1 MLLSLLP
8 RQTAFYL
15 NYCHVGLVLKS
26 LRLYHALILVSFRK
40 LRCNHLI
47 TRPLQYSAIRST
59 SSSFFSPSSLSTFL
73 LRRQVLCRIPF
84 CFLKEVYG
92 TEVAGVGYS
101 FKHSTER
108 LLDAM
113 FCKEFGEHLHYGSKE
128 YDIETLNYTLSHE
141 LEISDVS
148 ERVNK

>member
-1 MLLSLLP
+1 M
-8 RQTAFYL
+8 
-15 NYCHVGLVLKS
+15 
-26 LRLYHALILVSFRK
+26 
-40 LRCNHLI
+40 
-47 TRPLQYSAIRST
+47 
-59 SSSFFSPSSLSTFL
+59 
-73 LRRQVLCRIPF
+73 
-84 CFLKEVYG
+84 YG

-141 LEISDVS
+141 LRIEQS
-148 ERVNK
+148 ERASDQIS